1 VETVF
6 SIDTSSVKFGT
17 GTTAELGYEID
28 RLGCSNVLVV
38 TDPNIARLPVTDRVI
53 QSLHKSKVKFDV
65 FPDVEIEPTDISF
78 MNAIEF
84 AKNGN
89 YDGFVGLGGGS
100 SIDTAKV
107 ANLYSKYE
115 AELLDYVNAPI
126 GLGKPVPGPLSPL
139 VAIPT
144 TTGTGSETTGVAIF
158 DYKPM
163 GAKTGIAHKYIRPDI
178 ALVDPENI
186 ITLPKEVIACSG
198 FDVLCHGIESFT
210 ALPFDKRV
218 SPSSPKY
225 RPAYQ
230 GSNPISDIWA
240 LAAIEIVGKNL
251 VRAVNDPD
259 DLIARGK
266 MMLAAT
272 FAGVGFG
279 NAGVH
284 LPHGMSYPVS
294 GNVSTYVPGGYPL
307 NKVIIPHGL
316 SVILNAPAV
325 FRFTYESN
333 PERHMKIVSLL
344 NQFNEPISMDEPEE
358 SLSSC
363 LIRIIQDTGMPN
375 GLSGVGY
382 TREDIPNLVEGTLPQ
397 HRVVKLSPIPVGS
410 KELGKLFEDSM
421 VLW

>member
-1 VETVF
+1 METVF

-38 TDPNIARLPVTDRVI
+38 TDPNIARLPITDRVI
-53 QSLHKSKVKFDV
+53 KSLQTSKVKFDV
-65 FPDVEIEPTDISF
+65 FPDVEIEPTDVSL

-89 YDGFVGLGGGS
+89 YDGFVGVGGGS
-100 SIDTAKV
+100 SMDTAKV

-115 AELLDYVNAPI
+115 GELLDYVNAPI
-126 GLGKPVPGPLSPL
+126 GLGKPVPGPVNPL

-163 GAKTGIAHKYIRPDI
+163 RAKTGIAHKYLRPDI

-210 ALPFDKRV
+210 ALPFDKRLP
-218 SPSSPKY
+218 PSSPKY

-259 DLIARGK
+259 DLDARGK

-294 GNVSTYVPGGYPL
+294 GNVSNYIPSGYPL

-333 PERHMKIVSLL
+333 PQRHMKIVSLL
-344 NQFNEPISMDEPEE
+344 DQFSEPLSMDEPEE
-358 SLSSC
+358 SLPSC

-375 GLSGVGY
+375 GLTSVGY
-382 TREDIPNLVEGTLPQ
+382 TREDIPDLVEGTLPQ